1 MSRTRLNWIEK
12 EIRRAIRKSREE
24 CGDEL
29 EHINR
34 LLVRAIAPF
43 SNSYVK
49 CCFGVGEKRAKREYY
64 STLAEKCFMDL
75 VRTSNQ
81 ILALSYSGLYRNAF
95 DSIRYILESI
105 VLAVYIDTRH
115 PNADLETRIEIFSE
129 VEDKRE
135 YHAIRLIDELEIDYK
150 DLLRREY
157 KRLSQII
164 HPSHEQVLEMID
176 DFMDPKGGPFPIYC
190 ERIEEIHDS
199 MRRMYEIF
207 YFLFIPLFPGLK
219 EALQNNQEFI
229 EFIKNYNQVL
239 LSKVF
244 KVRPR
249 KSPK

>member
-1 MSRTRLNWIEK
+1 MEK
-12 EIRRAIRKSREE
+12 EIRKVVRKSRKE

-34 LLVRAIAPF
+34 LLVRALTPV

-49 CCFGVGEKRAKREYY
+49 CCFGVEVKKAKREYY
-64 STLAEKCFMDL
+64 STLAEKCFMEL
-75 VRTSNQ
+75 IRNSNQ

-95 DSIRYILESI
+95 DSIRHILESI
-105 VLAVYIDTRH
+105 VLAIYIDTRH
-115 PNADLETRIEIFSE
+115 PNAELETRIEILSE

-176 DFMDPKGGPFPIYC
+176 DFMRPEGGPFPIDC
-190 ERIEEIHDS
+190 KRIEEIHES

-207 YFLFIPLFPGLK
+207 YFLFIPLFPSLK
-219 EALQNNQEFI
+219 QALQNNQEFI
-229 EFIKNYNQVL
+229 EFIKDYNQVL

-244 KVRPR
+244 KVRLR
-249 KSPK
+249 KS